1 MTADHLWHYYF
12 KQLPGFLHYREF
24 LIAQGLT
31 ERCTDK
37 TMPYPFSYMVW
48 SARIIIQD
56 VTEGP
61 SAQMKLPSF
70 GNDSSPPPSAALAS
84 SARDWPPLSKQS
96 DEEKDYWAGNHF
108 CPCHPSSS
116 YCQKKKV
123 K

>member
-37 TMPYPFSYMVW
+37 TMAYPFIYTVW

-61 SAQMKLPSF
+61 SAQMKLPSL
-70 GNDSSPPPSAALAS
+70 GNDSSPPSAALAS
-84 SARDWPPLSKQS
+84 GARDWLPLSKQS
-96 DEEKDYWAGNHF
+96 DEEKDYWVGNHF

-116 YCQKKKV
+116 HCQKKKV
-123 K
+123 I